1 MPINWTIAVLVY
13 RLFRQ
18 VSCEYEPVT
27 LCTPDVMT
35 HHHRMQILP
44 RKPHWSNCLNE
55 SHRKGNPFHL
65 HLRPQCVTRQFI
77 LGYKHGK
84 SFYCLKWETSILL
97 ARVMTL
103 SGSTL
108 SSYYIC
114 SSNPFMS
121 FIYSGALVTTF
132 MSLFVLKLAGPE
144 IELALALSYSIF
156 NNNW

>member
-1 MPINWTIAVLVY
+1 MSQWPSALLLLWPTFTECKYYHGSLSEFIVWTNHIVNGI
-13 RLFRQ
+13 FFI
-18 VSCEYEPVT
+18 
-27 LCTPDVMT
+27 CTYA
-35 HHHRMQILP
+35 LSALL
-44 RKPHWSNCLNE
+44 SNSFLATNME
-55 SHRKGNPFHL
+55 
-65 HLRPQCVTRQFI
+65 
-77 LGYKHGK
+77 K

-114 SSNPFMS
+114 SSNPFILCPS
-121 FIYSGALVTTF
+121 FYSGALVSTV
-132 MSLFVLKLAGPE
+132 MSFFAWFALKLASLAGSE